1 MVNFE
6 SWLLESFDYFQP
18 FRPDRIDQNVELM
31 GLDQK
36 RGVANP
42 SDADLALVNFGELR
56 PNVITSSLGKKRG
69 NQNGGEKV
77 ALMPVGTRS
86 QFDPSRTL
94 ILSAVL
100 RGLANYIPAAFFRKR
115 NRHCCESI

>member
-6 SWLLESFDYFQP
+6 SWLLESLDYFQP

-31 GLDQK
+31 GLNQK

-42 SDADLALVNFGELR
+42 RDEDLSLVMCGILR
-56 PNVITSSLGKKRG
+56 LHRITSAFRNKRR
-69 NQNGGEKV
+69 NQNGGQKV
-77 ALMPVGTRS
+77 ALMPVRTWS

-100 RGLANYIPAAFFRKR
+100 RGLTNNISAAFFRKR

>member
-6 SWLLESFDYFQP
+6 SWLLESLDYFQP

-36 RGVANP
+36 RGMANP

-56 PNVITSSLGKKRG
+56 PNVITSSLGKKRR

-77 ALMPVGTRS
+77 ALMPVRTWS

-100 RGLANYIPAAFFRKR
+100 RGLTNNISAAFFRKR